1 METYEIQSNYSTYYV
16 PGTETATVNKRGVFV
31 LMALAETKQKGN
43 VQPGP
48 ASEQGKAKCRPK
60 SLAYRKSRI
69 NRGKNLN

>member
-1 METYEIQSNYSTYYV
+1 M
-16 PGTETATVNKRGVFV
+16 NKRGVSV

-48 ASEQGKAKCRPK
+48 ASEQDKAKCRLK
-60 SLAYRKSRI
+60 SLVYRKSRI